1 MEANDVSSEDMD
13 ESRNLILISKNSVV
27 YVVCSCL
34 DNSYYPSITLIGSSW
49 CFKSTGLTP
58 QVLIIQ
64 LQDTWAI
71 NKVSDNNKNI
81 ELLFIHLS

>member
-1 MEANDVSSEDMD
+1 MEANDVSSEDVN
-13 ESRNLILISKNSVV
+13 ESRNLILISQNNVV

-34 DNSYYPSITLIGSSW
+34 GNSYYPSITLIGSSW

-58 QVLIIQ
+58 QILIIR
-64 LQDTWAI
+64 LHDNWVI